1 MLEHDVMMKEVA
13 DSLGRLE
20 VPVEALYGASAA
32 RGAEN
37 FCGFGPAL
45 STYPE
50 FICAVAKVKR
60 AAALANRRASGLSVR
75 EADAIIAAC
84 DEIVA
89 GEHWSQFVV
98 PMAEG
103 SGGTSLNMNFNEVI
117 ASRANQILGEAQSDP
132 IRSNDHVNLSQ
143 STNDVI
149 PTAIK
154 LACVL
159 LMPGLKDAVSEL
171 VAEFRA
177 RADESR
183 NVLRTGRTCM
193 QAAQPMT
200 YGQLFDGYAALLEMS
215 LNTLERAVDDL
226 RTVPMGGTAIGTGL
240 GRVDGYEAQIVPAL
254 AESFGF
260 DVQGP
265 IDMFAAMQG
274 TDGFQRLSGELT
286 GLATNLGRIAAD
298 LVILSSDAASGIG
311 EINLPPVQPGSS
323 IMAGKVNPVVPMQ
336 VQQVS
341 FQVHGLNTTVAMAC
355 QAGQMEINHFETVIA
370 QSLFD
375 QFALLAR
382 ASTLFAQKC
391 ISGLSVD
398 EDRSYENLASSFGV
412 STIFLHHLGYEKVA
426 QLAKRSLEEKT
437 SLAQIAIAEG
447 LLARG
452 EIRDVLMDATQP

>member
-1 MLEHDVMMKEVA
+1 MLERDVIMKEVA

-20 VPVEALYGASAA
+20 VPADALYGANAA

-37 FCGFGPAL
+37 FRGFGPAL
-45 STYPE
+45 SAYPE
-50 FICAVAKVKR
+50 FICAMAKVKR
-60 AAALANRRASGLSVR
+60 AAALANRRASGLPVR

-84 DEIVA
+84 DEIAA

-117 ASRANQILGEAQSDP
+117 ASRANQILGDERTGP
-132 IRSNDHVNLSQ
+132 IRSNDHVNRSQ

-159 LMPGLKDAVSEL
+159 LLPGLKSSVEEL
-171 VAEFRA
+171 VSVFRA
-177 RADESR
+177 QAEVSR
-183 NVLRTGRTCM
+183 DVLRTGRTCM

-200 YGQLFDGYAALLEMS
+200 YGQLFDGYAALLEGA
-215 LNTLERAVDDL
+215 LRTLERAVDDL
-226 RTVPMGGTAIGTGL
+226 QTVPMGGTAIGTGL
-240 GRVDGYEAQIVPAL
+240 GRVDGYEAEILPAL
-254 AESFGF
+254 KESFGF
-260 DVQGP
+260 DVRGP
-265 IDMFAAMQG
+265 SDMFAAMQG
-274 TDGFQRLSGELT
+274 TDGFQRLSGELA

-311 EINLPPVQPGSS
+311 EIHLPPVQPGSS
-323 IMAGKVNPVVPMQ
+323 IMAGKVNPVIPMQ

-341 FQVHGLNTTVAMAC
+341 FQVHGLNGTITMAC

-375 QFALLAR
+375 QFGLLTR
-382 ASTLFAQKC
+382 ASTVFARTC
-391 ISGLSVD
+391 VSGLSID
-398 EDRSYENLASSFGV
+398 QDRSYENLASSFGV
-412 STIFLHHLGYEKVA
+412 STVFLHRLGYEKVA
-426 QLAKRSLEEKT
+426 QLAKRSLKEKK

-447 LLARG
+447 LLAEEG
-452 EIRDVLMDATQP
+452 LRDVLKDATRP